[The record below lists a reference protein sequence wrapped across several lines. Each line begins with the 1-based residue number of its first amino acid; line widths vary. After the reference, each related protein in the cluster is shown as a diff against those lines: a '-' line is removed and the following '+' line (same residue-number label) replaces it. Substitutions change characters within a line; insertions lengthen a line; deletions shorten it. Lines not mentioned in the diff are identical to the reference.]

1 MVLDAIKIIITEN
14 GPIDPGEAGIT
25 DGHDHVRIRSGPDL
39 ATQTILLDDQ
49 SSITAGFAYYHQAGG
64 GTIFDCQLGGC
75 GPGLTG
81 LFTRIIPRLDPFG
94 FRQATILEFD
104 GEKIAEKLVHLFP

>member
-14 GPIDPGEAGIT
+14 GPNDPGEAGIT
-25 DGHDHVRIRSGPDL
+25 DRHDHVRITPGPGL
-39 ATQTILLDDQ
+39 ASQTILLDDQ
-49 SSITAGFAYYHQAGG
+49 SSITTGLANYHQACG

-81 LFTRIIPRLDPFG
+81 LFTRIIPRLESYG
-94 FRQATILEFD
+94 FRQATILKLD
-104 GEKIAEKLVHLFP
+104 GEKIAEN